1 MSKMNSQEANKLL
14 NKINSQIKSLEAIES
29 MSSTFIAATIEN
41 VEDVRPEYNFWKVRN
56 EITILQEK
64 VRKIKHAI
72 NLFNVSTELPGM
84 SITIDQALIFMPQL
98 TSNLY
103 KLEAMKTKL
112 PKERIHS
119 SSGNIIDYK
128 YANYDIKDAE
138 EEYEAT
144 SDMLAK
150 LQNAMNIVNS
160 TIEFDIPD

>member
-1 MSKMNSQEANKLL
+1 MKMNSQEANKLL

-72 NLFNVSTELPGM
+72 NFFNTTTELPGM

-98 TSNLY
+98 TGNLY
-103 KLEAMKTKL
+103 KLEAMKTRL

-119 SSGNIIDYK
+119 SNGNIIDYK

-144 SDMLAK
+144 LDMLAK